1 MLLNIKPLIT
11 EKTIEM
17 TKKNWY
23 TFAVPQRFGKNDLV
37 PLIEKTF
44 SVNILKIKT
53 VVVKGKSKRSVRSRK
68 VRKLSNW
75 KKAMVL
81 LKEGQK
87 IAVFDQA

>member
-1 MLLNIKPLIT
+1 MLVNIKPHIT

-23 TFAVPQRFGKNDLV
+23 TFEAPVHTGKNELK

-44 SVNILKIKT
+44 SVNILKMKT
-53 VVVKGKSKRSVRSRK
+53 IVVKGKSKRSARSRK
-68 VRKLSNW
+68 IRKLFDW
-75 KKAMVL
+75 KKVMVL
-81 LKEGQK
+81 VKEGQK